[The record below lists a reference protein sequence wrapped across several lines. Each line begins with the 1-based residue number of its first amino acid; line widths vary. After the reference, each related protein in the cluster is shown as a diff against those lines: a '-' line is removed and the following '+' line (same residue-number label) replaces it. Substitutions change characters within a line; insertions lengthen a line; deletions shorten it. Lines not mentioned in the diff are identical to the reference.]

1 MCIRDRFHTTQ
12 IEHRANVICQRRAN
26 KTACQ
31 RNANVGLWNDCY
43 LGNVF
48 QPHFTTSLQRP
59 INEKYRF
66 YNFKIHNSYS
76 CPFFPPL
83 CLIGLLLLYVLSRY
97 EWPKWNCSLPRSRN
111 EKLKKK
117 INYGFH
123 YADRLHRGYAIYIF
137 WKNLPHS
144 SLLIFTWFV

>member
-1 MCIRDRFHTTQ
+1 MNVCLLLPFCVNNIFIHLYFEYFHTTQ

-31 RNANVGLWNDCY
+31 QNANVGLWNDCY

-66 YNFKIHNSYS
+66 Y
-76 CPFFPPL
+76 
-83 CLIGLLLLYVLSRY
+83 
-97 EWPKWNCSLPRSRN
+97 
-111 EKLKKK
+111 
-117 INYGFH
+117 
-123 YADRLHRGYAIYIF
+123 DD
-137 WKNLPHS
+137 HS
-144 SLLIFTWFV
+144 